1 MYEDEPVNEY
11 RIKVT
16 VRNNLILNAIE
27 NAGYKSVSEFC
38 RAVNLPVVLSKLP
51 MSITLLL
58 SSSSSSIESLASLF
72 SVAREV

>member
-38 RAVNLPVVLSKLP
+38 RAVNLPKTALTELIAMRKPLWNKNS
-51 MSITLLL
+51 
-58 SSSSSSIESLASLF
+58 
-72 SVAREV
+72 